1 VHGIVCL
8 ITLWCYLLYHSIV
21 SLDERGIT
29 SVGNMPDTNSLPS
42 FVLPVNAWEFELQPF
57 GIGEFRVSEK

>member
-1 VHGIVCL
+1 M
-8 ITLWCYLLYHSIV
+8 